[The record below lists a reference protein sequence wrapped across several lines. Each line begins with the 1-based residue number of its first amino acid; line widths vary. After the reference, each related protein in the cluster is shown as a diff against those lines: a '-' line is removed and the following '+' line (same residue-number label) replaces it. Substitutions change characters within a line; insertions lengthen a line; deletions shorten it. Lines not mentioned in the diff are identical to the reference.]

1 MALGAN
7 AQLAIVLS
15 LIDKASPGLDR
26 VTQKTQTMGQKMAS
40 VGKSL
45 TRNLTLP
52 LLAVVGAGVKVYADF
67 DKTMTN
73 LEARTGATAAE
84 MESFSEAAIKM
95 GRDSAFSATQAA
107 DALLELTSS
116 GSSASE
122 AVGLLPKVLALAS
135 AGTLELGESA
145 DLVTDILA
153 QFQKS
158 TDWAEDVV
166 DTLARSAQSSS
177 ASVRDMGQAFGNVGP
192 LASSMG
198 LSINDTAA
206 ALAVFHENGI
216 KGAEAGTQL
225 KSMLTN
231 MSRNTNKVI
240 DAWRDLGTSMFDAQ
254 GNIKDLDTIIADI
267 SHGLEGMT
275 QQQRVQ
281 TIQALGGSFGQMG
294 LNALLASDGIDAMSA
309 TMAGQASAAE
319 VARIQMQ
326 SFAGQINQLKG
337 SLETFMIVVVGPFV
351 EKYLKPMVTWLVG
364 AVNVVTDLV
373 TKFPA
378 LGDGIMLVVSALILL
393 GPALSIVSKFM
404 ALGKIFS
411 GLTAVTG
418 VLTTANFALAASW
431 VAAALP
437 IVALVAAIATIVAG
451 IAWLVL
457 NFDKVKI
464 AGSKV
469 WDYIKNA
476 AEKFGRWLGDFVM
489 SLPKNLALLFVNL
502 VRALL
507 GEGIANAL
515 ESGLKMVKNAGDKVI
530 SGIKGIFGISSPSSV
545 GAAIGQNIGLSMM
558 QGVVNGIIT
567 GGPHVGKALGG
578 LSRQLNT
585 GGQQFARNA
594 GSNVAMQSLSRTP
607 LRNSGGGLTLPSRR
621 GSGGVVVNIE
631 NSYGNPDQLAREVAS
646 SMGRRLTHVYGTGT

>member
-254 GNIKDLDTIIADI
+254 GNIKDLDTVIADI
-267 SHGLEGMT
+267 SRGLEGMT